1 VHAFSNPGP
10 DRARLL
16 NVHAPSCDFHDSLR
30 RMS

>member
-16 NVHAPSCDFHDSLR
+16 NIHAPSRDFHESLR